1 MSRQALLGGSGFE
14 EDGGRMLSKLNAVD
28 PIVILQEQRVGF
40 AVLMAKFFSDLVL
53 KNN

>member
-1 MSRQALLGGSGFE
+1 MSRQALLGGSRFE

-40 AVLMAKFFSDLVL
+40 AVLMANFFLRLSLEE
-53 KNN
+53 